1 MNRLALGT
9 VQFGLPY
16 GIANRTGKVPDS
28 EIGTILKLALAGKI
42 DTLDTAISYGSSEES
57 LGKAGMKGFKIVTK
71 LPSLPDNCGD
81 INNWVQLQL
90 SESLSRLGV
99 TKLYGVLL
107 HQPEQLNGS
116 KGLALYRAIELLKEN
131 GKVNKVGISIY
142 SPNELAELTKKFNF
156 DLVQAP
162 FNLVDRRIY
171 TSGWLKRLKDDNI
184 EIHVRSAFLQ
194 GLLLMKQSDIPDRF
208 YPWRGLIK
216 KWHEWL
222 STQNI
227 TAVQA
232 CLTYLLSHYEIDRVV
247 VGVDNVDQLA
257 EILND
262 TDGQPIT
269 DFPNVQ
275 CEDEDLINPINW
287 KRQ

>member
-116 KGLALYRAIELLKEN
+116 K
-131 GKVNKVGISIY
+131 
-142 SPNELAELTKKFNF
+142 
-156 DLVQAP
+156 
-162 FNLVDRRIY
+162 
-171 TSGWLKRLKDDNI
+171 
-184 EIHVRSAFLQ
+184 
-194 GLLLMKQSDIPDRF
+194 
-208 YPWRGLIK
+208 
-216 KWHEWL
+216 
-222 STQNI
+222 
-227 TAVQA
+227 
-232 CLTYLLSHYEIDRVV
+232 
-247 VGVDNVDQLA
+247 
-257 EILND
+257 
-262 TDGQPIT
+262 
-269 DFPNVQ
+269 
-275 CEDEDLINPINW
+275 
-287 KRQ
+287 